1 MSPKNNKVIK
11 DLFEFKNICSEYQ
24 QANRKVVFTNGC
36 FDIIHAGHVHL
47 LNEAKKFGDI
57 LIVAVNSDSSI
68 KKFKSQSRPINNTED
83 RVLVLS
89 AMTVIDHIFI
99 FDEETPENIINEII
113 PDVLVKG
120 NDYEGKFIAG
130 EKCMKENK
138 KEVKLIKLLE
148 GKSTTATI
156 NNIKTID
163 D

>member
-1 MSPKNNKVIK
+1 M
-11 DLFEFKNICSEYQ
+11 
-24 QANRKVVFTNGC
+24 
-36 FDIIHAGHVHL
+36 
-47 LNEAKKFGDI
+47 
-57 LIVAVNSDSSI
+57 AVNSDSTI

>member
-68 KKFKSQSRPINNTED
+68 KKFKSQSRPIGA
-83 RVLVLS
+83 LS
-89 AMTVIDHIFI
+89 HDC
-99 FDEETPENIINEII
+99 
-113 PDVLVKG
+113 
-120 NDYEGKFIAG
+120 Y
-130 EKCMKENK
+130 
-138 KEVKLIKLLE
+138 
-148 GKSTTATI
+148 
-156 NNIKTID
+156 
-163 D
+163 